1 MANNR
6 WVGASAPGTNVTTN
20 WSTGALPTT
29 GEDVSIT
36 VESDGQPGPDGA
48 TMDDS
53 VAVLVNS
60 IYFGPGYTKTW
71 GSSTTPFRVSFE
83 QLLYEA
89 SSGKLWMSEGT
100 NAAGSNTVICNS
112 SALDPIAHDCLNLA
126 ETLYDRLLLRK
137 GLATIQ
143 SGCAITDVKVG
154 IDGGGT
160 TAKLVIADG
169 ATSPSVV
176 TMLSGVGLCSLNSS
190 ALARLDM
197 YNGDWTQNAGSNVIT
212 TINLYGGI
220 LRLHTAGTFAEIN
233 HFGGTIDATK
243 GGVHTPTIYRRI
255 PMGLTKPIVLGEG
268 NPAMWAPPTAL
279 PNLVYMP
286 NAA

>member
-6 WVGASAPGTNVTTN
+6 WVGASAPGTNVAAN
-20 WSTGALPTT
+20 WSTAALPTT
-29 GEDVSIT
+29 AEDVSIT
-36 VESDGQPGPDGA
+36 AESDSQAGPDGA

-60 IYFGPGYTKTW
+60 IYFGPGYTKSW
-71 GSSTTPFRVSFE
+71 GSSSTPFRVSFE

-112 SALDPIAHDCLNLA
+112 SADNPFAHDCLNLA
-126 ETLYDRLLLRK
+126 ESLYDRLLLRR
-137 GLATIQ
+137 GMATIQ
-143 SGCAITDVKVG
+143 SSAAVTGVTVG
-154 IDGGGT
+154 IDGGGN
-160 TAKLVIADG
+160 TAKLVIEAS

-176 TMLSGVGLCSLNSS
+176 TMLSGVGLCGMSGS
-190 ALARLDM
+190 ALTRLDM
-197 YNGDWTQNAGSNVIT
+197 YGGDWTQNAGTNVIT

-220 LRLHTAGTFAEIN
+220 LRLLTAGIFAEIN
-233 HFGGTIDATK
+233 HFGGTIDARY
-243 GGVHTPTIYRRI
+243 GGVHTPTIYRRV
-255 PMGLTKPIVLGEG
+255 PMGISKPIVLGEG
-268 NPAMWAPPTAL
+268 NPAMWNPPTTL
-279 PNLVYMP
+279 PNLVYLS